1 MNEKEEGGWVKSPTP
16 KLHPPWDKH
25 KHQNGDTKWW
35 TARDYCLNPT
45 CACIERASFFFF
57 FFFLALFWIWPIHF
71 IYSFTNYNLY
81 YYSFIAN
88 VFFWDL
94 QRNPF
99 FVFKSQ
105 NQPICQILNE
115 LAVQN
120 VTRCNRVRLDHD
132 LVPPLTLCIKFFA
145 QSMCKGSTFMTQN
158 WNFGYNNTL

>member
-1 MNEKEEGGWVKSPTP
+1 MKKRKGVESNLQLLNCTHHETSTSTKTAT
-16 KLHPPWDKH
+16 
-25 KHQNGDTKWW
+25 QNGGRHVTI
-35 TARDYCLNPT
+35 ASIPRVLALNVQV
-45 CACIERASFFFF
+45 FFF

>member
-1 MNEKEEGGWVKSPTP
+1 MRQAQAP
-16 KLHPPWDKH
+16 KRRHKMVDGTWLLPQSHVCLH
-25 KHQNGDTKWW
+25 W
-35 TARDYCLNPT
+35 TCK
-45 CACIERASFFFF
+45 FFFF